1 MLTGTLSVVMNELSR
16 LQLAAEIFF
25 CFVAYLA
32 NLNTTQIKTL
42 SSKMYQPTS
51 VPHGVP
57 SKSLI

>member
-16 LQLAAEIFF
+16 LAAEIFT
-25 CFVAYLA
+25 CFVPYLA

-57 SKSLI
+57 SKRLI